1 MAGSNILHGA
11 GIRVRVVGSG
21 NLRSAMVG
29 YDNIILNQ
37 MADVSL
43 SATNARKVDRLGN
56 IVSQGIKWRLHQD
69 GTVGDFFRVNDVT
82 TYVKQI
88 FSQYPG

>member
-21 NLRSAMVG
+21 NLRSAMLG
-29 YDNIILNQ
+29 YDDIIVNQ
-37 MADVSL
+37 MANVAL
-43 SATNARKVDRLGN
+43 SGTNARKVDRLGN

-69 GTVGDFFRVNDVT
+69 GVIGDFFRVNDVT
-82 TYVKQI
+82 VFIKQI
-88 FSQYPG
+88 YSQYPG